1 VSLSSQCGQ
10 AKPDNSIQ
18 VMLQELLKAAATT
31 TATTATTTA
40 AATTTTITSTFAVSM
55 CFSLLFFVGFHGFYG
70 V

>member
-1 VSLSSQCGQ
+1 
-10 AKPDNSIQ
+10 
-18 VMLQELLKAAATT
+18 MLQELLKAAATT

>member
-31 TATTATTTA
+31 TATTATTA
-40 AATTTTITSTFAVSM
+40 AATTTTVTSTFAVSM